1 MSMGRLDRSP
11 LPHGP
16 REFDLSVGA
25 HQAATVPDTT
35 TGDRELLTLRAQ
47 AVSGAVALTMAVWS
61 ARWIRDGHRIVWHGR
76 R

>member
-1 MSMGRLDRSP
+1 MCRGNYLMVSANSTCRWVHIKP
-11 LPHGP
+11 L
-16 REFDLSVGA
+16 
-25 HQAATVPDTT
+25 TVPDTT

-47 AVSGAVALTMAVWS
+47 AAGGAVALTMAVWS